1 MSAEPPPEASA
12 SPTELSDLVRLVR
25 RLRAPD
31 GCPWDREQ
39 SLSDLRAYLLEEAH
53 EAAAAIDA
61 HDLDRIA
68 EELGDLLFQAAFVAE
83 LAREEGGPPVDEI
96 VRRVHAKLVARHP
109 HVFAPEPPGS
119 AGEGPDAPS
128 ETRPVN
134 ADDVRRTWEQ
144 RKQEEK
150 AARGEGLL
158 AGVPDSL
165 PALTGAY
172 RLGQKAA
179 GVGFDWPDEAGVL
192 DKIEEERAEL
202 AAELARAPRDREAL
216 THELGDLLFA
226 TAQLARR
233 LGIDPEAALARANL
247 RFRDRFSRMEAEAAG
262 DGRALQD
269 LGIDALEA
277 AWQRAKGNGPK
288 ETRS

>member
-1 MSAEPPPEASA
+1 MATEPPPDDAASA
-12 SPTELSDLVRLVR
+12 TELNDLVRLVR

-39 SLSDLRAYLLEEAH
+39 RLGDLRAYLLEEAH
-53 EAAAAIDA
+53 ETAAAIDA

-83 LAREEGGPPVDEI
+83 LAREEGGPPADEI
-96 VRRVHAKLVARHP
+96 VRRVHAKLVDRHP
-109 HVFAPEPPGS
+109 HVFAPEPPKS
-119 AGEGPDAPS
+119 AGDGTDVSS
-128 ETRPVN
+128 ETRPMD
-134 ADDVRRTWEQ
+134 ADDVHRTWEQ

-158 AGVPDSL
+158 AGVPNSL

-192 DKIEEERAEL
+192 DKIQEERAEL
-202 AAELARAPRDREAL
+202 ATELARDPRDREAL

-233 LGIDPEAALARANL
+233 LAIDPEAALARANL
-247 RFRDRFSRMEAEAAG
+247 RFRDRFTRMEAEAAG

-269 LGIDALEA
+269 LDIDALEA
-277 AWQRAKGNGPK
+277 AWQRAKDDFGDRTGP
-288 ETRS
+288 

>member
-1 MSAEPPPEASA
+1 M
-12 SPTELSDLVRLVR
+12 D
-25 RLRAPD
+25 
-31 GCPWDREQ
+31 
-39 SLSDLRAYLLEEAH
+39 
-53 EAAAAIDA
+53 
-61 HDLDRIA
+61 
-68 EELGDLLFQAAFVAE
+68 
-83 LAREEGGPPVDEI
+83 
-96 VRRVHAKLVARHP
+96 
-109 HVFAPEPPGS
+109 
-119 AGEGPDAPS
+119 
-128 ETRPVN
+128 
-134 ADDVRRTWEQ
+134 ADDVHRTWEQ

-202 AAELARAPRDREAL
+202 ATELAHEPRDPQAL

-247 RFRDRFSRMEAEAAG
+247 RFRDRFTRIEAEAANA
-262 DGRALQD
+262 GRGLQD
-269 LGIDALEA
+269 LGIDDLET
-277 AWQRAKGNGPK
+277 AWRRAKVNDAGRT
-288 ETRS
+288 ER

>member
-1 MSAEPPPEASA
+1 MTAESPPEASA
-12 SPTELSDLVRLVR
+12 SPTDLSDLVRLVR

-53 EAAAAIDA
+53 EAAAAIDT

-83 LAREEGGPPVDEI
+83 LAREEGGAPADEI
-96 VRRVHAKLVARHP
+96 VRRVHAKLVDRHP
-109 HVFAPEPPGS
+109 HVFAPEPPKS
-119 AGEGPDAPS
+119 ADEGADAPS
-128 ETRPVN
+128 ETGSMD
-134 ADDVRRTWEQ
+134 ADDVHRTWEQ
-144 RKQEEK
+144 RKQKEK

-179 GVGFDWPDEAGVL
+179 GVGFDWPEEVGVL
-192 DKIEEERAEL
+192 DKIEEERTEL
-202 AAELARAPRDREAL
+202 ASELAREPRDRAAL

-233 LGIDPEAALARANL
+233 LRIDPEAALARANL
-247 RFRDRFSRMEAEAAG
+247 RFRDRFTRMEAEAAS

-269 LGIDALEA
+269 LDIDALEA
-277 AWQRAKGNGPK
+277 SWQRAKVDDP
-288 ETRS
+288 

>member
-1 MSAEPPPEASA
+1 MTAETPPEAST

-83 LAREEGGPPVDEI
+83 LAREEGGAPAAEI

-109 HVFAPEPPGS
+109 HVFAPEPPKS
-119 AGEGPDAPS
+119 ADEGADAPS
-128 ETRPVN
+128 ETGPMN
-134 ADDVRRTWEQ
+134 ADDVHGTWEQ

-158 AGVPDSL
+158 AGVPDAL

-172 RLGQKAA
+172 RLGQKVA

-202 AAELARAPRDREAL
+202 AAELAREPRDRAAL

-233 LGIDPEAALARANL
+233 LRIDPEAALARANL
-247 RFRDRFSRMEAEAAG
+247 RFRDRFTRMEAEAAG

-269 LGIDALEA
+269 LDIDALEA
-277 AWQRAKGNGPK
+277 SWQRAKVDDP
-288 ETRS
+288 

>member
-1 MSAEPPPEASA
+1 MTAEPPPEASA
-12 SPTELSDLVRLVR
+12 SPTELRDLVRLVR

-96 VRRVHAKLVARHP
+96 VRRVHAKLVDRHP
-109 HVFAPEPPGS
+109 HVFAPESQKS

-128 ETRPVN
+128 ETRPMD
-134 ADDVRRTWEQ
+134 ADDVHRTWEQ
-144 RKQEEK
+144 RKQKEK

-192 DKIEEERAEL
+192 DKIEEERTEL
-202 AAELARAPRDREAL
+202 AAELAREPRDPQAL

-247 RFRDRFSRMEAEAAG
+247 RFRDRFTHMEAETAD
-262 DGRALQD
+262 DGRTLQD
-269 LGIDALEA
+269 LDIEALEA
-277 AWQRAKGNGPK
+277 AWQRAKDEGTTK
-288 ETRS
+288 TRS